1 MTSGSSCDSTTG
13 LCDSFQVSTSFGFLM
28 CKTEGLGDIY
38 GLVSI
43 LKHYDSMVFQ
53 HAEDIPDLVLYCH
66 FIEGEWVKIIFYVH
80 TSEWSRALYTGAV
93 KVRGLNYHSP

>member
-1 MTSGSSCDSTTG
+1 
-13 LCDSFQVSTSFGFLM
+13 
-28 CKTEGLGDIY
+28 
-38 GLVSI
+38 
-43 LKHYDSMVFQ
+43 MVFQ